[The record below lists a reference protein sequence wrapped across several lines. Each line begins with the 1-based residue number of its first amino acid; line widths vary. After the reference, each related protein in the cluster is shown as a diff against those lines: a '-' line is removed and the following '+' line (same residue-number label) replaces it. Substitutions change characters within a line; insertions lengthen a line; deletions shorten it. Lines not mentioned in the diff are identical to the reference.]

1 MRKKVIWTL
10 EMDELVISEYH
21 QLSVNKLASRL
32 RVSKHSLLRRAK
44 KLGLGSKKTKGT
56 EINRPWTELEISS
69 LAYYVRETRLT
80 YAQIAIKL
88 NRTAKALEN
97 KCKEVGLC
105 KGNKHMQWDDEK
117 DAFLKEYYPQVGFY
131 VERLAEHF
139 ECSTDSILRRV
150 RKLGLPKKPRPT
162 VKSKQKPKKSLQ

>member
-1 MRKKVIWTL
+1 MRKKVIWTP
-10 EMDELVISEYH
+10 EMDEMVINEYH

-32 RVSKHSLLRRAK
+32 SVSKHSLLRRAK

-56 EINRPWTELEISS
+56 WIHRPWTELEISS

-117 DAFLKEYYPQVGFY
+117 DAFLKEHYPQKGVY
-131 VERLAEHF
+131 VKHLAEHF
-139 ECSTDSILRRV
+139 QCSTDSILRRV

-162 VKSKQKPKKSLQ
+162 SKPEKKKKSLR